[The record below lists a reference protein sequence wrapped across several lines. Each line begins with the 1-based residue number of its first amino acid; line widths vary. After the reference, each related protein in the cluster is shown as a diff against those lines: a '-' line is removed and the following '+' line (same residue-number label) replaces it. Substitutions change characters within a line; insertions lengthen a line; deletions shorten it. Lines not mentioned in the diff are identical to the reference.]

1 MKGAIMK
8 PIELDQFTRFQF
20 LSSLGISRDH
30 KDLFFVVTKTDME
43 NNGYLQKLVKL
54 DIGSGA
60 QKDVTE
66 WGKSASYMVLDDG
79 IFFIQNDPEKKGVF
93 STFYKVE
100 EDGNKE
106 VFTLPLAVQLFRDL
120 NEEYYVA
127 SAMTNRACPD
137 YYALSDEEKAA
148 YDQKVKDD
156 EDYIVFDEYPFVFN
170 GAGVVNGNRT
180 SLFLVSKKD
189 HSVRK
194 ITADTF
200 DVASVEVM
208 NGKIIFSANDFTTYK
223 TKWDKIYEYDPQTD
237 KVSLIYGEKM
247 QVRKVFDEKG
257 KIYVNGTFARDWG
270 EMEAGKFYELKDG
283 KMELRI
289 DTECSLYNSV
299 GSDSRYGRNKNY
311 FKDGE
316 DNYFVTVDKDK
327 TVVLKI
333 EDDELKTVVSLEN
346 GSVDDFVVCGDT
358 FYVLAMM
365 GQDLDEVYKV
375 TDNKAVK
382 LTSFNDEVFKDNYV
396 ARPQKLTV
404 KKAVDIDGWVL
415 KPIDYD
421 ENRKYPAILDI
432 HGGPKTAY
440 GEVYY
445 HEMQY
450 WASQGYFVMF
460 CNPRGSDGKGNFF
473 ADLRHQFGGID
484 YQDIMAFVDL
494 VLETYPAIDKGRLGV
509 TGGSYGGYMTNW
521 IIGQTDRFK
530 CAATQR
536 SISNWISEVGVSDYG
551 IDFPIEQ
558 EFGDVRNCAGELWGM
573 SPLKFVNNAVTPTLF
588 IHSTEDYRCPVPE
601 ALQLYTALT
610 CNGVETR
617 MCLFKGENHELS
629 RSGKPTHRIRRLTEI
644 SNWMD
649 KHLK

>member
-1 MKGAIMK
+1 MR

-20 LSSLGISRDH
+20 LSSLGLS
-30 KDLFFVVTKTDME
+30 KDKKKIFFVVSKADME
-43 NNGYLQKLVKL
+43 NNGYLSKLVSIDLK
-54 DIGSGA
+54 DEKI
-60 QKDVTE
+60 KDVTDFE
-66 WGKSASYMVLDDG
+66 KSVPYMSLDDG
-79 IFFIQNDPEKKGVF
+79 IFFVKNDPENKDGS
-93 STFYKVE
+93 STFFKVE

-106 VFTLPLAVQLFRDL
+106 AFRLPVAVSVMKDL
-120 NEEYYVA
+120 DKDHYVA
-127 SAMTNRACPD
+127 LSMTNRACPD
-137 YYALSDEEKAA
+137 YYALSKEDREA
-148 YDQKVKDD
+148 YDKKVKDE

-170 GAGVVNGNRT
+170 GAGVVNGNRN
-180 SLFLVSKKD
+180 SLFLIDKHD

-194 ITADTF
+194 ITPATF
-200 DVASVEVM
+200 DVSSFDVIE
-208 NGKIIFSANDFTTYK
+208 GKIVFSANDFTTYK
-223 TKWDKIYEYDPQTD
+223 TKWDKVYEFDKENGIRMIYKD
-237 KVSLIYGEKM
+237 KMAIH
-247 QVRKVFDEKG
+247 KVFEEKG
-257 KIYVNGTFARDWG
+257 KIFVFGTFAKDYG

-283 KMELRI
+283 KMELRV
-289 DTECSLYNSV
+289 ENEFSMYNSV
-299 GSDSRYGRNKNY
+299 GSDSRYGRNKNS
-311 FKDGE
+311 FKDGD
-316 DNYFVTVDKDK
+316 DNYFLTCDRDK
-327 TVVLKI
+327 TVILKL
-333 EDDELKTVVSLEN
+333 EEASLSKAVDIKAF
-346 GSVDDFVVCGDT
+346 SVDDFVKVGDS
-358 FYVLAMM
+358 FYCIAMKD
-365 GQDLDEVYKV
+365 QKLQEVY
-375 TDNKAVK
+375 AVK
-382 LTSFNDEVFKDNYV
+382 NGRVKALTSYNKEVFKDQYV
-396 ARPQKLTV
+396 AKPEKLTV

-415 KPIDYD
+415 RPIDYD
-421 ENRKYPAILDI
+421 ENKSYPAILDI

-450 WASQGYFVMF
+450 WASKGYFVMF
-460 CNPRGSDGKGNFF
+460 CNPRGSDGRGNQF

-494 VLETYPAIDKGRLGV
+494 VLDTYPQIDKERLGV

-573 SPLKFVNNAVTPTLF
+573 SPLKFVNNAKTPTLF

-629 RSGKPTHRIRRLTEI
+629 RSGKPTHRIRRLKEI
-644 SNWMD
+644 SDWMD
-649 KHLK
+649 RHLM